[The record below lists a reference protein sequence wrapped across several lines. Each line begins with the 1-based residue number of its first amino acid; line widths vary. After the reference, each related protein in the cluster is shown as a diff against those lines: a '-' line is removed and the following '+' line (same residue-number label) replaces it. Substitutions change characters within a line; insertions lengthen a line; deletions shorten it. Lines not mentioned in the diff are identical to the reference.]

1 MDWQFN
7 LVWALATFGLF
18 CLLIFVGGAL
28 FVAWHLWQMQRTM
41 PREEPLWRASSW
53 LARPTVEPDG
63 YTPQDEPMIANDI
76 ALAYHWLR
84 LYPTMSHEENMRLLQ
99 ADEERAS

>member
-7 LVWALATFGLF
+7 LVWAFAMFGLF
-18 CLLIFVGGAL
+18 CLLVFIGGAA
-28 FVAWHLWQMQRTM
+28 FVVWHLYWMRRTQ
-41 PREEPLWRASSW
+41 PREPTSPVAALM
-53 LARPTVEPDG
+53 ARESVEPDG